1 MKNYNRI
8 IDAEQKKIDKCNK
21 LIAEREANTQ
31 EAVMLLKSHLYVVK
45 REIKDEELGGHY
57 EAAIEYLKCQ
67 FGEINEK
74 QIRNILIKVGF
85 IPFSY
90 MFTFIIILFFVLFYM
105 LIILLISL
113 DWHTAIIV
121 VSAIVY
127 ICAYIC
133 IIAHILCSQF
143 RFYRN

>member
-8 IDAEQKKIDKCNK
+8 VEAEQQKIDKCNK

-45 REIKDEELGGHY
+45 REIKNEEFGGHY

-74 QIRNILIKVGF
+74 QIRNILIKAGF
-85 IPFSY
+85 IPFVY
-90 MFTFIIILFFVLFYM
+90 IFTFIIILFFVLFYM
-105 LIILLISL
+105 LISLLISL

-121 VSAIVY
+121 VSSIIYV
-127 ICAYIC
+127 IAYIC
-133 IIAHILCSQF
+133 FIAHILCSQF
-143 RFYRN
+143 RLYRC